1 MVDDDLSLAIAAADI
16 GVSVDQLAAA
26 AIDGRLPARRDG
38 DGWVTTRADL
48 EAFQREFAADLQPP
62 TDEAPLTEMDAEGED
77 GQLYGG

>member
-1 MVDDDLSLAIAAADI
+1 MSPWT
-16 GVSVDQLAAA
+16 SSHAA

-48 EAFQREFAADLQPP
+48 DAFQREFAAELQPP
-62 TDEAPLTEMDAEGED
+62 ADEAPLTEMDAEGED